1 MTDKTQSR
9 IEAESMDKESMRYL
23 LDSPL
28 GRWFLCRLLSA
39 SGLYPGTEYVSNK
52 ADNLLINQGR
62 IELGRFIQ
70 RMVIESNPTG
80 MQTLLQME
88 SEYDTKLREFMQLDK
103 EQDYGY

>member
-1 MTDKTQSR
+1 M
-9 IEAESMDKESMRYL
+9 
-23 LDSPL
+23 
-28 GRWFLCRLLSA
+28 SA
-39 SGLYPGTEYVSNK
+39 TKQRV
-52 ADNLLINQGR
+52 LINQGR